1 DDNEIKKQYLEADK
15 IKLNIESTKHPN
27 NMYTRNRHSHSG
39 TVWEDEDNTKDE
51 MSWDDVEEEEDGE
64 DKSDSEFD
72 EPERYEVESVISRKV
87 ENGKEKF
94 LIQWKGYSKPT
105 WEPRE
110 NLDDC
115 AILLDSFYKVAK
127 DTEPEPSTPTG
138 VPTDD
143 DFKQKLLEAHQSSMH
158 LNIELYDKLI
168 LKRGIK
174 DTGDIGPKIENVPM
188 VSFGGLTRQNSTS
201 SSNSRG
207 V

>member
-1 DDNEIKKQYLEADK
+1 MSYDDGSSHARG
-15 IKLNIESTKHPN
+15 S
-27 NMYTRNRHSHSG
+27 RHSQSG
-39 TVWEDEDNTKDE
+39 YWEDEDNVRDVE
-51 MSWDDVEEEEDGE
+51 MSWEDVEGEEVGE
-64 DKSDSEFD
+64 DKSENEFD

-115 AILLDSFYKVAK
+115 ALLLDSFYKVAK
-127 DTEPEPSTPTG
+127 DTEPEALTLTG

-168 LKRGIK
+168 LKRGVK
-174 DTGDIGPKIENVPM
+174 DTSDIGPKIETVPI
-188 VSFGGLTRQNSTS
+188 VSFGGIIRQNSTS
-201 SSNSRG
+201 SNSSRG

>member
-1 DDNEIKKQYLEADK
+1 NA
-15 IKLNIESTKHPN
+15 
-27 NMYTRNRHSHSG
+27 
-39 TVWEDEDNTKDE
+39 KDE
-51 MSWDDVEEEEDGE
+51 MSWDDVEEEDGE

-72 EPERYEVESVISRKV
+72 EPERYEVESVISH
-87 ENGKEKF
+87 
-94 LIQWKGYSKPT
+94 
-105 WEPRE
+105 
-110 NLDDC
+110 DC

-127 DTEPEPSTPTG
+127 DTEPETSTPTG

-201 SSNSRG
+201 SSNSRALYDDLSG
-207 V
+207 VKSTVAIYDAL